1 MRNQNPSNYYLS
13 IYQGS
18 FLSCIPSDRTNSN
31 PSPTSDTFQCF
42 APPSWTVWTFVYLPY
57 FPPILQGSTYICD
70 YSEPLPDILVW
81 RSILF
86 WPILRNVLISFHFYW
101 SFQCNGESVMTEK
114 SWEVGWT
121 NYLLCAVSGFKC
133 ISLSSE
139 KTLPTLFLVF
149 WTFLTRESGFW
160 FPNARHSL

>member
-1 MRNQNPSNYYLS
+1 MRNQTPSNYYLS

-81 RSILF
+81 EV
-86 WPILRNVLISFHFYW
+86 NSFLAHFEEC
-101 SFQCNGESVMTEK
+101 SDFFS
-114 SWEVGWT
+114 
-121 NYLLCAVSGFKC
+121 LL
-133 ISLSSE
+133 LE
-139 KTLPTLFLVF
+139 
-149 WTFLTRESGFW
+149 
-160 FPNARHSL
+160 FPV